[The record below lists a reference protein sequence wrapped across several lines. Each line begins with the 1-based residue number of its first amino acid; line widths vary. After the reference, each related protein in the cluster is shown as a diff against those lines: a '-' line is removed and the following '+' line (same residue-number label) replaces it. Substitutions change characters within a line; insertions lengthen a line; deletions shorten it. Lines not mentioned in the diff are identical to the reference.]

1 MAGNRKRGIV
11 LQPRDLKL
19 LDELSRLRVIDREL
33 AKVVAGFGSTTRAN
47 ARLLRLTR
55 AGLLRSFFF
64 GTIAGGRKAMYTL
77 SPKGGQLLGIASG
90 GIRRKSG
97 QTVVGDLFVEHQ
109 MKINE
114 IYATVRFGKL
124 PNGGHTRGWQTFPAP
139 VATGTSLIPDSY
151 IEVES
156 SGQIRA
162 MFVEADLGTEALR
175 IWRKKTSEYVKL
187 ALSGNFT
194 KIFSQPQFR
203 VLVLTTSE
211 RRLENIRA
219 AVRQSTD
226 KIFWFSTFQSINREG
241 FWSPVWLRPAGD
253 QKVSLL

>member
-1 MAGNRKRGIV
+1 MAGNSTRGIV

-19 LDELSRLRVIDREL
+19 LQELSRMRVIDREL

-47 ARLLRLTR
+47 TRLLRLTR

-77 SPKGGQLLGIASG
+77 SPKGGQVIGVASG

-114 IYATVRFGKL
+114 IYATVRFGIL
-124 PNGGHTRGWQTFPAP
+124 TNAVHVRRWQTFRTPL
-139 VATGTSLIPDSY
+139 ATGTSLIPDGY
-151 IEVES
+151 FEVES
-156 SGQIRA
+156 AGQIRA
-162 MFVEADLGTEALR
+162 MFLEADLGSEALR
-175 IWRKKTSEYVKL
+175 IWQKKTSEYVRF
-187 ALSGNFT
+187 ASSGNFT
-194 KIFSQPQFR
+194 KIFSLPQFR
-203 VLVLTTSE
+203 VLALTTSE

-219 AVRQSTD
+219 TVRRSTD
-226 KIFWFSTFQSINREG
+226 KIFWFSTFQSVNREG
-241 FWSPVWLRPAGD
+241 LWSPAWLRPAGV